1 MNDKFYEDKLSAED
15 RIIKAKIALQRLN
28 PFYSYLCMH
37 MKFQRNDRAHTI
49 GVDPDGNVFWN
60 KGFID
65 KLNDSE
71 LMCVISHEATHVVLR
86 HCERA
91 KAREKTTW
99 NIAVDACVN
108 SLLIQNGMTSL
119 PKGGI
124 IPKYDEFHRNGI
136 SIGGISKKTAEE
148 IYAEL
153 DKAKEEQSKQKAKGK
168 KKDDEDDSDED
179 GEGDGESEYEFD
191 EHMPEVQKENKD
203 AKDMKQ
209 KSQGESEGS
218 GEGGD
223 SDSENKPEEI
233 SKTEDLDEKWGRIL
247 SEATT
252 HAKLAGKDTNGMDR
266 YVDKLL
272 NPKRNWKNILYREVT
287 NEMAVDTTWNRPSR
301 RSESIGIYLPSQK
314 KENIN
319 MAVAIDSS
327 GSVTDE
333 ELKSFLSHTRDV
345 IASFA
350 NINLTVVVCDSQVKK
365 VHEFNHAN
373 INDVKKI
380 EVKGGG
386 GTSFTPVFDY
396 LAKNKPDIKL
406 VIYLTD
412 GDCFEKFKIEKY
424 RGRVLWVLTKRGT
437 EKYIKNTGRIIKM
450 DE

>member
-1 MNDKFYEDKLSAED
+1 MSDKFYDEKLSVEDK
-15 RIIKAKIALQRLN
+15 IIKSKIKIQQVS
-28 PFYSYLCMH
+28 PFFSYLLMH

-60 KGFID
+60 KNWME
-65 KLNDSE
+65 KLSE
-71 LMCVISHEATHVVLR
+71 AETTTVLAHESCHVILR

-91 KAREKTTW
+91 KTREKNTW
-99 NIAVDACVN
+99 NKAVDCVSN
-108 SLLIQNGMTSL
+108 QMLIQNGFTDF

-124 IPKYDEFHRNGI
+124 IPRNDSFHNMGIDVDE
-136 SIGGISKKTAEE
+136 ISKKTAEE
-148 IYAEL
+148 IYDEL
-153 DKAKEEQSKQKAKGK
+153 SKAKEEQGKHKKKGK
-168 KKDDEDDSDED
+168 GKKDDEDSDEN
-179 GEGDGESEYEFD
+179 GEGDGDSEYEFD
-191 EHMPEVQKENKD
+191 EHIPDVQNENKD
-203 AKDMKQ
+203 AKDMKDAQ
-209 KSQGESEGS
+209 DKNEDS
-218 GEGGD
+218 GEGKY
-223 SDSENKPEEI
+223 SDSENKEPNI
-233 SKTEDLDEKWGRIL
+233 SKNEDLDEKWARIL
-247 SEATT
+247 SEAET
-252 HAKLAGKDTNGMDR
+252 HSRMAGKETAGMDR

-319 MAVAIDSS
+319 LAVAIDSS

-380 EVKGGG
+380 EVKGRG
-386 GTSFTPVFDY
+386 GTAFTPVFDY